1 MTDLAGEQKIELE
14 RVYDRIAPLIEEF
27 HRART
32 SSILSSNG
40 TFHVEEL
47 RRFVLDE
54 IPGIAPDSP
63 GRILRAM
70 RLEGLLDYVV
80 LNRRASLY
88 QFRPVVTRSQPV
100 YVADSIGQLTLFG
113 GV

>member
-1 MTDLAGEQKIELE
+1 MSHDGEQKIELE

-27 HRART
+27 RNTRG
-32 SSILSSNG
+32 SQG

-47 RRFVLDE
+47 RSFVLDK

-88 QFRPVVTRSQPV
+88 RFRPVVTRSQPI
-100 YVADSIGQLTLFG
+100 YAADHIGQLTLFG
-113 GV
+113 AA